1 MAKIVIDARI
11 IGTGTGVYA
20 EGILGELQKM
30 DSKNEYVVIL
40 DPDAKWKV
48 SSTNPNFKEYR
59 SKNTYRKDTF
69 FLRGNLSLAW
79 EMYKLKADTFW
90 GTFQHIPFFYFK
102 KNTLLTVHDL
112 TQVRI
117 KNPKNKA
124 ERREAWKRDKKAV
137 VKEKIRKLPFSIIP
151 NSVLMR
157 LLNVVSFKFSVWR
170 AKHIFVPSNYVKQDV
185 IDYFRIPDSKVS
197 VTVNGGVI
205 LKEDKRSPSQA
216 EGRLFG
222 KLRMTKGVAKLKD
235 KEFLLYVGTDFAHK
249 NLNILVEVLD
259 LIGDRR
265 PKLNLVFAGKGDR
278 NYLTMQAKAKELGLE
293 DRVHILG
300 FVSDAEKVWL
310 FKNAKLYV
318 FPSLSEGF
326 GIPALEAM
334 AYELPVLASD
344 RTAIPEVC
352 GDGAVYFNPEDKQ
365 DIAEKIL
372 STIDNTKLKAELV
385 KKGKKRNEL
394 FRWSNAAGVVLNEL
408 HKYE

>member
-1 MAKIVIDARI
+1 
-11 IGTGTGVYA
+11 
-20 EGILGELQKM
+20 
-30 DSKNEYVVIL
+30 
-40 DPDAKWKV
+40 
-48 SSTNPNFKEYR
+48 
-59 SKNTYRKDTF
+59 
-69 FLRGNLSLAW
+69 
-79 EMYKLKADTFW
+79 MYKLKADTFW

-102 KNTLLTVHDL
+102 KQTLITVHDL

-117 KNPKNKA
+117 KNPKNKI
-124 ERREAWKRDKKAV
+124 EKKEAWQKDKKAV
-137 VKEKIRKLPFSIIP
+137 IKDKIRKLPFSLIP
-151 NSVLMR
+151 NSILMFF
-157 LLNVVSFKFSVWR
+157 LNLFSFKFSVRR
-170 AKHIFVPSNYVKQDV
+170 AKHIFTPSNYVKKDV
-185 IDYFRIPDSKVS
+185 IDYFKLNPKKVS

-205 LKEDKRSPSQA
+205 LEKED
-216 EGRLFG
+216 GG
-222 KLRMTKGVAKLKD
+222 MTKGVAKLKGKD
-235 KEFLLYVGTDFAHK
+235 FLLYVGTDFAHK
-249 NLNILVEVLD
+249 NLNILVEVMDVLKEKK
-259 LIGDRR
+259 
-265 PKLNLVFAGKGDR
+265 PNLNLVFAGRGDR
-278 NYLTMQAKAKELGLE
+278 NYLTIQARAKELGLE
-293 DRVHILG
+293 DRIHVLG
-300 FVSDAEKVWL
+300 FVPEVEKIWL

>member
-11 IGTGTGVYA
+11 IGTGTGMYA
-20 EGILGELQKM
+20 EGILDELQKM
-30 DSKNEYVVIL
+30 DAKNDYVIIL

-48 SSTNPNFKEYR
+48 SAPNFNEYR
-59 SKNTYRKDTF
+59 SKNTYRRDTF

-79 EMYKLKADTFW
+79 EMYKLKADIFW

-124 ERREAWKRDKKAV
+124 EKKEAWQKSKRAVLKDKF
-137 VKEKIRKLPFSIIP
+137 RKLPFSIIP
-151 NSVLMR
+151 KSVLMR
-157 LLNVVSFKFSVWR
+157 LLNVFSFKFSAWR
-170 AKHIFVPSNYVKQDV
+170 ARHIFVPSNYVKQDV
-185 IDYFRIPDSKVS
+185 MDYFRIPDSKVS

-205 LKEDKRSPSQA
+205 LSDEKVVPEP
-216 EGRLFG
+216 
-222 KLRMTKGVAKLKD
+222 VAKLKGKD
-235 KEFLLYVGTDFAHK
+235 FLLYVGTDFAHK

-259 LIGDRR
+259 LIRDKK
-265 PKLNLVFAGKGDR
+265 PKLNLVFAGRGDR
-278 NYLTMQAKAKELGLE
+278 NYLTMQARAKELGLE
-293 DRVHILG
+293 NRIHILG

-310 FKNAKLYV
+310 FKNAKLYI

-352 GDGAVYFNPEDKQ
+352 GDAAVYFNPEDKE
-365 DIAEKIL
+365 DIAEKVL
-372 STIDNTKLKAELV
+372 KTIDNAKLKAELI

-394 FRWSNAAGVVLNEL
+394 FKWEDVAREVKRILDGF
-408 HKYE
+408 